1 VDVRTVA
8 AAVLLVLLAFLLG
21 SVNPASLLARGLG
34 RDVRTSGSGNP
45 GATNA
50 GRVLGRKWGVLVLV
64 LDILKAYLPTLGALH
79 LLGLVPA
86 LATGFAVVLGHIYSP
101 FLRGRGGK
109 GLACALG
116 AVLAVE
122 PWLALGAVVA
132 FLLVWAVVSY
142 VGRAAVVV
150 SALLVVLGV
159 LGGVGVVP
167 WLEPAVGW
175 WLAALAA
182 LVLWRHQRN
191 IRAWWMRRRR

>member
-1 VDVRTVA
+1 MDPLTVA
-8 AAVLLVLLAFLLG
+8 VAVLLVLLAFLVG

-34 RDVRTSGSGNP
+34 VDVRASGSGNP

-64 LDILKAYLPTLGALH
+64 LDILKAYLPTLLALH

-86 LATGFAVVLGHIYSP
+86 LAVGLAVVLGHVFSP

-116 AVLAVE
+116 AMLAVE
-122 PWLALGAVVA
+122 PWLALGGVVA

-159 LGGVGVVP
+159 LSGAGVLTWP
-167 WLEPAVGW
+167 EPAVGW

-191 IRAWWMRRRR
+191 IRAWWLRRRR

>member
-1 VDVRTVA
+1 VDPLTVA
-8 AAVLLVLLAFLLG
+8 VAVLLVLLAFLVG

-34 RDVRTSGSGNP
+34 VDVRASGSGNP

-64 LDILKAYLPTLGALH
+64 LDILKAYLPTLLALH

-86 LATGFAVVLGHIYSP
+86 LAVGLAVVLGHVFSP

-116 AVLAVE
+116 AMLAVE
-122 PWLALGAVVA
+122 PWLALGGVVA

-159 LGGVGVVP
+159 LSGAGVLTWP
-167 WLEPAVGW
+167 EPAVGW

-191 IRAWWMRRRR
+191 IRAWWLRRRR